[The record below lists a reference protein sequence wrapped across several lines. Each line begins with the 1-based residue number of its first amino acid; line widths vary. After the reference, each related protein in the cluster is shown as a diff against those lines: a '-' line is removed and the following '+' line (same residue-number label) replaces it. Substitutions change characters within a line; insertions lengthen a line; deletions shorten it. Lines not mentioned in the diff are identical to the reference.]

1 MTQDY
6 VQEKA
11 QRALIATQ
19 GEEDAAQKL
28 LVAWA
33 VRDQTLLLGLAKAHL
48 KMLAKIALEQAA
60 QNMVNPP
67 LGAEPLPDGVLNR
80 LMNQVGVRR
89 SPDNQDMTEMSVLDP
104 VRQAQTWQAIAE
116 SFKKKS

>member
-6 VQEKA
+6 VQDKA

-19 GEEDAAQKL
+19 GEEEAAQKL
-28 LVAWA
+28 LIAWA

-48 KMLAKIALEQAA
+48 KVLAKTALAQAA
-60 QNMVNPP
+60 QNMVNP
-67 LGAEPLPDGVLNR
+67 AQRKEPLPAGVLTR

-89 SPDNQDMTEMSVLDP
+89 GTPEGTEELSVLDP
-104 VRQAQTWQAIAE
+104 VRQAQTWQTIAE